1 MTHYFDHEAPA
12 ILIRDAEV
20 HAPESLGR
28 RDVLM
33 HHGRVS
39 AIADRIDP
47 EPPGTRVIEAEG
59 RILIPG
65 FIDSHLHITGGGSIG
80 AGPISRE
87 PEFTFG
93 DIVAAGITTA
103 ISPKGADSISRSY
116 EAMLQKARALAAE
129 GLDTRLWSNGFGNPP
144 QSLTESVTRD
154 LFLIPEFVGAKIALS
169 DFLAPPWT
177 PDELHRL
184 LWQVL
189 SGSQMAGKLGIIHV
203 HAGILPGGLGVIED
217 VVHRYDFTGTDENAR
232 HGASRSVGGHFQI
245 THCNWNEGLL
255 DETMRV
261 TRLGG
266 YADITAGMPDR
277 SGFGS
282 EIPGDEAIM
291 YLLREGVDASRI
303 TISSDAGGN
312 EAYLDEFRRVET
324 LIRLIPPRIDEV
336 FRNLIVR
343 QGLSV
348 GQAVRMASTNVAEM
362 FDWPYKGRV
371 MEGGAADL
379 VLLDADYGVAS
390 VITAGR
396 LVVED
401 GRVLESG
408 LTSGDLELVRRTA
421 REVEPA

>member
-1 MTHYFDHEAPA
+1 MTSYFDHEAPA
-12 ILIRDAEV
+12 ILIRDADV
-20 HAPESLGR
+20 YAPAPLGR
-28 RDVLM
+28 RDVLV
-33 HHGRVS
+33 HHGRVTS
-39 AIADRIDP
+39 IAERI
-47 EPPGTRVIEAEG
+47 EPGDGPVRIIEAAG
-59 RILIPG
+59 RTLIPG

-87 PEFTFG
+87 PEFSFG

-103 ISPKGADSISRSY
+103 VSPKGADSISRSY

-129 GLDTRLWSNGFGNPP
+129 GLDTLLWSNGFGNPP

-177 PDELHRL
+177 PDELHHL

-203 HAGILPGGLGVIED
+203 HAGILPGGLGVIEE
-217 VVHRYDFTGTDENAR
+217 VLNRYDFTGTDENAR
-232 HGASRSVGGHFQI
+232 HGASRSVGGHFQV

-261 TRLGG
+261 TRMGG

-282 EIPGDEAIM
+282 EIPGDEAIA
-291 YLLREGVDASRI
+291 YLLREGVSEARI

-336 FRNLIVR
+336 FRNLIVK
-343 QGLSV
+343 QGLTV
-348 GQAVRMASTNVAEM
+348 TQAVRMTSTNVAEM
-362 FDWPYKGRV
+362 FDWPFKGRV
-371 MEGGAADL
+371 LVGGCADL
-379 VLLDADYGVAS
+379 VLLDADHRVTS
-390 VITAGR
+390 VIASGR
-396 LVVED
+396 LVVDET
-401 GRVLESG
+401 RVLERG
-408 LTSGDLELVRRTA
+408 LTSGTLELVQRA
-421 REVEPA
+421 